1 MNRNTTT
8 THLKATAKTA
18 ADAVCMA
25 RAQTNKRT

>member
-18 ADAVCMA
+18 ADAVCLPQA
-25 RAQTNKRT
+25 KATKRK